1 MTDHELNVKAA
12 ELLGR
17 TWKGAILHMHP
28 ECVYYAVEAE
38 DEDGEVESI
47 DWCFSPATSIEDAMG
62 LLDTLAGGDPKLGL
76 TYVLSNCA
84 VEVYGNDGNVHEV
97 VSPDPATRPRR
108 ITEAFIAA
116 MEASG

>member
-1 MTDHELNVKAA
+1 MTNRELNVMAA

-28 ECVYYAVEAE
+28 ECVYYVVEAE
-38 DEDGEVESI
+38 NEDGEVESS

-62 LLDTLAGGDPKLGL
+62 LRHYLPDDTSITLIMCRDTVELNLEHDGPFLGKM
-76 TYVLSNCA
+76 T
-84 VEVYGNDGNVHEV
+84 
-97 VSPDPATRPRR
+97 PRQCELPR
-108 ITEAFIAA
+108 AITEAFIAA